1 MTTLPVTGL
10 RPGTPHERLPHDGC
24 RPVKPRRKYSS
35 EERPLWSTQPDYGP
49 SRITLNA
56 SCLLER
62 TAAVVFGQP
71 TRPFP
76 VQPDTQ
82 KKKTQPHIFHM
93 EVMLSEANAPCA
105 CHGDYDD
112 PRRMEPFT
120 GARILGTIARL
131 KNVPPPT

>member
-1 MTTLPVTGL
+1 MHPASWNAQQPLCSDS
-10 RPGTPHERLPHDGC
+10 RPDLFPC
-24 RPVKPRRKYSS
+24 N
-35 EERPLWSTQPDYGP
+35 
-49 SRITLNA
+49 RIH
-56 SCLLER
+56 R
-62 TAAVVFGQP
+62 
-71 TRPFP
+71 
-76 VQPDTQ
+76 
-82 KKKTQPHIFHM
+82 KKKTKPHIFHM